1 MNGVDQG
8 IAFTDLYYG
17 SYYPAV
23 SLYMNASVRLNPG
36 PFFKYPPNQKNCQN
50 IVDYHSLNDIYD
62 MHIQEL
68 LAPLSDI

>member
-1 MNGVDQG
+1 
-8 IAFTDLYYG
+8 
-17 SYYPAV
+17 
-23 SLYMNASVRLNPG
+23 MNASVRLNPG
-36 PFFKYPPNQKNCQN
+36 PFFKYPPNQKNSPN